1 MEWVEGGVT
10 APAGFKAS
18 GVAAGIKRSR
28 KDLALLYSEV
38 PAAAAGVF
46 TTNRVKAAP
55 VLITARRLEKG
66 VAQAVV
72 VNSGNANACTGAQGY
87 ADALTMAR
95 AAASVLQIPEELVL
109 VGSTGVIGE
118 RLPVARIEEALPLAA
133 EALDGAGHF
142 SAAEAIMT
150 TDTVAKEAAV
160 RFVVGGK
167 RCTVGGMAKG
177 SGMIHPH
184 LATMMAFLTTDA
196 AVEAWL
202 LRRALKSAVD
212 ASFNM
217 ITVDGDTSTN
227 DMVVVMAN
235 GRAGNPEITGEGPE
249 YESFVT
255 ALTAVAT
262 KLAKRVAR
270 DGEGAT
276 RLVEVRVR
284 GAVSVADARKAA
296 RAIAA
301 SNLVKSAVFG
311 CDANWGRILC
321 AAGYSGAVFD
331 PERVDVSLGR
341 EQVVAGGKGLPF
353 SEERASRELAQDP
366 VVITVDFRAGEGAAT
381 AWGCDLTYDYV
392 RINASYRT

>member
-1 MEWVEGGVT
+1 MEWVEGGIT

-18 GVAAGIKRSR
+18 GVAAGIKRSK
-28 KDLALLYSEV
+28 KDLALLCSEV
-38 PAAAAGVF
+38 PAAAAGLF

-55 VLITARRLEKG
+55 VLITAQRLEKG

-72 VNSGNANACTGAQGY
+72 VNSGNANACTSAEGY

-95 AAASVLQIPEELVL
+95 AAARVLQIPEELVL
-109 VGSTGVIGE
+109 VGSTGVIGK
-118 RLPVARIEEALPLAA
+118 RLPVAKIEEALPLAA
-133 EALDGAGHF
+133 EALDGAGHL

-160 RFVVGGK
+160 RFFVGGQQ
-167 RCTVGGMAKG
+167 CTIGGMAKG
-177 SGMIHPH
+177 SGMIHPN
-184 LATMMAFLTTDA
+184 LATMMAFFTTDA
-196 AVEAWL
+196 AVEAAV
-202 LRRALKSAVD
+202 LRRALRSAVD

-235 GRAGNPEITGEGPE
+235 GWAGNPEITGEGPE

-262 KLAKRVAR
+262 ELAKRVVR

-276 RLVEVRVR
+276 RLIEVRVI
-284 GAVSVADARKAA
+284 GAGSVVDARKAA

-301 SNLVKSAVFG
+301 SNLVKAAVFG

-321 AAGYSGAVFD
+321 AAGYSGAIFD
-331 PERVDVSLGR
+331 PEKVDIFFGT
-341 EQVVAGGKGLPF
+341 EQVAAGGAGLPF
-353 SEERASRELAQDP
+353 SEERASRELERDP